1 MYVQLIVNYK
11 IDSEAEAES
20 PPVESPPVE
29 FSDWDGFSDTP
40 SFDSASDSFTDNH
53 TDSEPEEI
61 DTQWL
66 YATVEEW
73 ATDQAQRRYQR
84 RRSRHIRERDQ
95 RRRLREME
103 GLDFAS
109 DDYILV
115 DTWTNSE
122 QDAGQD
128 AGQDEIQAQI
138 LAEIQ
143 GQGAGL
149 GLEGQDTRPQKRQYS
164 IDALDSIDLEPSER
178 RYPSRKRQ
186 LTIKAAALILE

>member
-1 MYVQLIVNYK
+1 LVQ
-11 IDSEAEAES
+11 
-20 PPVESPPVE
+20 
-29 FSDWDGFSDTP
+29 T
-40 SFDSASDSFTDNH
+40 
-53 TDSEPEEI
+53 
-61 DTQWL
+61 
-66 YATVEEW
+66 
-73 ATDQAQRRYQR
+73 
-84 RRSRHIRERDQ
+84 
-95 RRRLREME
+95 
-103 GLDFAS
+103 AS

-128 AGQDEIQAQI
+128 VGQDAGQLEIQARI

-164 IDALDSIDLEPSER
+164 IDALDSMDLEPSER

>member
-1 MYVQLIVNYK
+1 MYIQLIVNYK

-20 PPVESPPVE
+20 PVESPPVE
-29 FSDWDGFSDTP
+29 FSDWDGFSDTL
-40 SFDSASDSFTDNH
+40 SFDSASDAFTDNH

-95 RRRLREME
+95 RRRLREIE

-115 DTWTNSE
+115 DTWTNS
-122 QDAGQD
+122 GQD
-128 AGQDEIQAQI
+128 TGQDEILAQI

-178 RYPSRKRQ
+178 RYPSRKRR